1 MDRYLMGR
9 NEEDKARIFSVV
21 TSKWTWGNR
30 HKLKYRKVSLNIKN
44 PFQSWEWLDTG
55 TGCPVRLWSLHP
67 WRYSRCNCAQSWTTC
82 SSSSCFDQRVAPD
95 NLQRHLPTSAIPSFC
110 DTSIYLFPR
119 FYPIIL
125 ILFIALGKKWTEQ
138 ALWKMSVAL
147 SNYLERIWES
157 IFQVISILELW
168 QSLIN
173 SAVFSSPCACWRFST
188 PYMDV

>member
-1 MDRYLMGR
+1 MNMRQQAQI
-9 NEEDKARIFSVV
+9 EIQKSEFKHKKPFSVV
-21 TSKWTWGNR
+21 GVAGHWHRMPSEA
-30 HKLKYRKVSLNIKN
+30 LKSPSL
-44 PFQSWEWLDTG
+44 ET
-55 TGCPVRLWSLHP
+55 
-67 WRYSRCNCAQSWTTC
+67 SRCNCAQSSTAC
-82 SSSSCFDQRVAPD
+82 SSSPCFDQRVALD
-95 NLQRHLPTSAIPSFC
+95 NLQRHLPTSAFPSFC

-173 SAVFSSPCACWRFST
+173 LAVFSSPCACWRFST